1 MDIHEKNRVIF
12 QAAKQYLE
20 QNANPQKC
28 QRYLAKRDIHS
39 LEDAFE
45 VAVRSIN
52 DQTMLGGVIGYG
64 DGKRGARGRLSS
76 DVCLILII
84 RKSIRLTAMEKRTND
99 MRSSIVVFGKQSNR
113 TVRIA
118 KIIHGINMLKMSAQS
133 LLILRGLIQRR
144 I

>member
-64 DGKRGARGRLSS
+64 DGKEGRLSS

-84 RKSIRLTAMEKRTND
+84 RKSMRLTAMEKRTND

>member
-64 DGKRGARGRLSS
+64 DGKEGSKGQIIKR
-76 DVCLILII
+76 CLFDLDYKKVYEAYGDGKTDK
-84 RKSIRLTAMEKRTND
+84 RYEKLYRCF
-99 MRSSIVVFGKQSNR
+99 REAIESNR
-113 TVRIA
+113 EDSENKSWNKYA
-118 KIIHGINMLKMSAQS
+118 
-133 LLILRGLIQRR
+133 
-144 I
+144 